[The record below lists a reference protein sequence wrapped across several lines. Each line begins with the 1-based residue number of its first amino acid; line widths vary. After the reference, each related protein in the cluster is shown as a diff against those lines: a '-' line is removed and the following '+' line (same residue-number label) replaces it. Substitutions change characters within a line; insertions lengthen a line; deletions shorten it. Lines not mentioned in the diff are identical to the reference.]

1 MSLQVLNDRAAA
13 SGGYKVADGGQ
24 TRLRPLR
31 RNGSPLW
38 GLVLPMI
45 FRPVRLVR
53 RKIDARRR
61 RGDGSTAGGG
71 RGMKSATAGRQL
83 GLVMCTA
90 LVVGN
95 MIGSGIFLL
104 PAALAPFGW
113 NSIFGWMLTIGGGL
127 LLATVFA
134 ALSRNFP
141 KAGGPYAFT
150 QEAFGPAAGFLVA
163 WSYWISIWVGNA
175 AVATGAV
182 SYLSVFF
189 PALTGAN
196 GLHAVV
202 TIGVIWLLTAV
213 NCRGAY
219 LAGSVQLAT
228 TMLKVLPLFAVIALG
243 FIIVAGDGGASVA
256 PFDPSDISLG
266 PITATATLTLWGLLG
281 LESATVP
288 AEKVKDPTRTIPRAT
303 MIGMIVTGVI
313 YLFACSAII
322 LLRPADEVAASSAP
336 FADFVA
342 IHWGADAGKWL
353 ALFAAISGFGALNG
367 WILLQ
372 GELPYAMAKGGVFP
386 AFLAKTSSR
395 DTPVR
400 AHVVSSLLLTAVV
413 MLNYSKNMT
422 EMFTFVLLLSTTAS
436 LVMYLVCSLAALK
449 LKTAGRLRA
458 SSTLMTV
465 AAAAAAYALW
475 AISGAGAEAVA
486 WGVALLAAGFPVYL
500 VAKRDAV
507 TSQAR

>member
-1 MSLQVLNDRAAA
+1 MSAAQ
-13 SGGYKVADGGQ
+13 SVK
-24 TRLRPLR
+24 
-31 RNGSPLW
+31 
-38 GLVLPMI
+38 
-45 FRPVRLVR
+45 
-53 RKIDARRR
+53 
-61 RGDGSTAGGG
+61 
-71 RGMKSATAGRQL
+71 QL

-104 PAALAPFGW
+104 PATLAPYGW
-113 NSIFGWMLTIGGGL
+113 NSIFGWVMTIGGGI
-127 LLATVFA
+127 LLAIVFA

-189 PALTGAN
+189 PALTETT
-196 GLHAVV
+196 GLHALV
-202 TIGVIWLLTAV
+202 TLGIIWILTAV

-219 LAGSVQLAT
+219 LAGGVQLAT
-228 TMLKVLPLFAVIALG
+228 TLLKVLPLFAVIALG
-243 FIIVAGDGGASVA
+243 FMIVAGDGGASIA
-256 PFDPSDISLG
+256 PLKASEISLA
-266 PITATATLTLWGLLG
+266 PITAAATLTLWGLLG

-303 MIGMIVTGVI
+303 MIGMIITGII

-322 LLRPADEVAASSAP
+322 LLQPADEVANSSAP

-342 IHWGADAGKWL
+342 KYWGAGAGKWL

-386 AFLAKTSSR
+386 AFFARTTAR

-400 AHVVSSLLLTAVV
+400 AHVVSSLLLSGIVL
-413 MLNYSKNMT
+413 LNYSKSMT
-422 EMFTFVLLLSTTAS
+422 EAFEFILLLSTTAS
-436 LVMYLVCSLAALK
+436 LVMYLACSLAALK
-449 LKTAGRLRA
+449 LKRDGRLA
-458 SSTLMTV
+458 SSGILMGV
-465 AAAAAAYALW
+465 AAAAAVYALW
-475 AISGAGAEAVA
+475 TIYGAGAEAVG
-486 WGVALLAAGFPVYL
+486 WGVVLLAAGYPVFRL
-500 VAKRDAV
+500 ARRERV
-507 TSQAR
+507 TSRVQ